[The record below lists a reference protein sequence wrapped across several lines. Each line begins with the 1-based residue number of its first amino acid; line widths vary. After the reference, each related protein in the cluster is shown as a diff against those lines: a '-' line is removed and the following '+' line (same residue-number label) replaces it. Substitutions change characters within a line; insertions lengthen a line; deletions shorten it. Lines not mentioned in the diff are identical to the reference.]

1 MTYDLSGKNALIT
14 GAGGGIG
21 KAISRLLHK
30 QGANIILADIVDTGI
45 KDLQSELKERVTILP
60 CLDISIEENTVK
72 LIDIAEKELGSV
84 DILINNAGITKDNIS
99 IRMDKKDWDDVISIN
114 LTTPFL
120 LSKYA
125 LSKMMKRRWGRIINI
140 ASVVGVMGNYG
151 QSNYSAS
158 KGGLIALTKT
168 LAREFA
174 QRGIT
179 VNSVAPGFIETKM
192 TAILPEDQKKI
203 LLSNIPVGKMGTPE
217 DVANAVLFLAAKES
231 EYITGQTI
239 NVNGGMVMV

>member
-1 MTYDLSGKNALIT
+1 
-14 GAGGGIG
+14 
-21 KAISRLLHK
+21 
-30 QGANIILADIVDTGI
+30 
-45 KDLQSELKERVTILP
+45 
-60 CLDISIEENTVK
+60 
-72 LIDIAEKELGSV
+72 
-84 DILINNAGITKDNIS
+84 
-99 IRMDKKDWDDVISIN
+99 
-114 LTTPFL
+114 
-120 LSKYA
+120 
-125 LSKMMKRRWGRIINI
+125 
-140 ASVVGVMGNYG
+140 MGNYG

-192 TAILPEDQKKI
+192 TAVLPEDQKKM
-203 LLSNIPVGKMGTPE
+203 LLSNIPLGKMGTPE